1 MPARSSANSMRSSPR
16 RGTRSFK
23 GRSIEST
30 SKSDTSQTS
39 PGQRRT
45 EVMALPISKGPK
57 RGIYYA
63 QCRYK
68 GRSGESKKKVQA
80 QAQDRK
86 GSVQLGIRA
95 PGAHEGRTQ
104 HAILRVLRGLCGGRE
119 DVTSANH
126 ARGQDRYEQNKSHL
140 FQSTSTRT
148 GSQPST
154 SSIKKTSSWTCGR
167 IAGSYTR
174 RSTCIRSAVRYS
186 PCSTMLRARIE
197 SNGEGQQD
205 RQQASR

>member
-23 GRSIEST
+23 GSSTEST

-68 GRSGESKKKVQA
+68 GRPGESKKKVQA

-95 PGAHEGRTQ
+95 PGAYEGRTQ
-104 HAILRVLRGLCGGRE
+104 HAIGLCGERE

-126 ARGQDRYEQNKSHL
+126 ARGQDRYERNQNPTFS
-140 FQSTSTRT
+140 
-148 GSQPST
+148 
-154 SSIKKTSSWTCGR
+154 
-167 IAGSYTR
+167 
-174 RSTCIRSAVRYS
+174 
-186 PCSTMLRARIE
+186 RARVRE
-197 SNGEGQQD
+197 RD
-205 RQQASR
+205 RNLRHPQLRKRAHGHAGA